1 MNMMAV
7 RRHTK
12 ILSSALYPMCAAGI
26 AAIGALLSISAASAQ
41 ELRPLSVGLP
51 NATMTGSYC
60 MFPAAMQLGFFA
72 EEKIDLKTQQIP
84 GSATVLQAVMAGRID
99 IGGATPEPL
108 LQAFSQDRD
117 LAMIFNFIRRPTGS
131 IAVLDESPIKSLTDF
146 KGKKIGAQSLASG
159 NILLTNGV
167 LAEAGLNPKT
177 DLTYL
182 SVGVGAQA
190 LQAMRSGHVD
200 ALAISDQYYIQM
212 EQQMGAKLRYFVGP
226 EQHKLFST
234 QFFVMGSTIK
244 ERANLIEG
252 FGRALAKGM
261 VVSKER
267 PEACIRMMWKQFPGT
282 RAAGVSEEKQLETE
296 LAILKG
302 RMTLL
307 VTPDQTANGWGSY
320 NPSDV
325 EAWNK
330 FAVIGGILPKSL
342 TGIERLYTNKF
353 TAGYNKFSAE
363 DVIKKADAWKP

>member
-1 MNMMAV
+1 MSTLKSRGRTGFLFPT
-7 RRHTK
+7 RRL
-12 ILSSALYPMCAAGI
+12 IYAAGL
-26 AAIGALLSISAASAQ
+26 AVVGAMFSVAPTSAQ
-41 ELRPLSVGLP
+41 GLRPLSVGLP

-72 EEKIDLKTQQIP
+72 EEKIDIKTQQIP

-99 IGGATPEPL
+99 IGGGTPEPL
-108 LQAFSQDRD
+108 LQAFAQDKD
-117 LAMIFNFIRRPTGS
+117 VVMMFNFIRRPTGS

-212 EQQMGAKLRYFVGP
+212 EQMGAKLRYFVGP
-226 EQHKLFST
+226 DQDKLFST
-234 QFFVMGSTIK
+234 QFFATRATVD
-244 ERANLIEG
+244 ERGDLITG

-261 VVSKER
+261 LVSKER
-267 PEACIRMMWKQFPGT
+267 PEACIRMMWKQFPAT
-282 RAAGVSEEKQLETE
+282 RAAGVAEEKQLETE
-296 LAILKG
+296 LAILNG

-307 VTPDQTANGWGSY
+307 VTPDQIAHGWGSY
-320 NPSDV
+320 NPKDV

-330 FAVIGGILPKSL
+330 FAVGGGILPAQVEK
-342 TGIERLYTNKF
+342 IERFYTNKF
-353 TAGYNKFSAE
+353 TAEYNRFSAE

>member
-1 MNMMAV
+1 MSTLTG
-7 RRHTK
+7 RRRTSFF
-12 ILSSALYPMCAAGI
+12 SSARRLTYAAGF
-26 AAIGALLSISAASAQ
+26 AAISTVLSIVPTSAQ

-72 EEKIDLKTQQIP
+72 EEKIDIKTQQIP

-99 IGGATPEPL
+99 IGGGTPEPL
-108 LQAFSQDRD
+108 LQAFAQDKD
-117 LAMIFNFIRRPTGS
+117 VVMVFNFIRRPTGS

-226 EQHKLFST
+226 EQDKLFST
-234 QFFVMGSTIK
+234 QFFATRSTVD
-244 ERANLIEG
+244 ERGDLITG

-267 PEACIRMMWKQFPGT
+267 PEACIRMMWKQFPAT
-282 RAAGVSEEKQLETE
+282 RAAGVAEDKQLETE

-307 VTPDQTANGWGSY
+307 VTPDQTAHGWGSY
-320 NPSDV
+320 NPKDV

-330 FAVIGGILPKSL
+330 FAVGGGILPAQVPK
-342 TGIERLYTNKF
+342 IERFYTNKF
-353 TAGYNKFSAE
+353 TADYNRFSTE